1 MTALPAHS
9 ELVDMHCHV
18 DLFPDPRELVKAIER
33 NRVHTVA
40 VTNAPSV
47 FQHTEQLAKGCTYMH
62 AAVGL
67 HPELVASHGHELELM
82 WPLLARTQFVG
93 EIGLDYSTNDKEI
106 RARQRTVFGRI
117 LERCAE
123 SRNKIITVH
132 SRRAA
137 ADVVSAIGER
147 FPGRVILHWFTG
159 SVRELER
166 ASRADLFFSVN
177 HAMLNSHKGRTLIAA
192 MPRNRVLIES
202 DGPFVQIDGSPASP
216 RNAPATLQAL
226 AAAWGL
232 DPEGARAKV
241 LENYAEVTRS

>member
-1 MTALPAHS
+1 MTPLPAPS

-18 DLFPDPRELVKAIER
+18 DLFPDPRKLVQAIER
-33 NRVHTVA
+33 NRVHTIA

-67 HPELVASHGHELELM
+67 HPELVASHGHEVELM

-93 EIGLDYSTNDKEI
+93 EIGLDYSTNDKGL
-106 RARQRTVFGRI
+106 RARQRTVFERI

-137 ADVVSAIGER
+137 ADAVSTIGEQ

-216 RNAPATLQAL
+216 RSGPTTLRAL
-226 AAAWGL
+226 AELWGIEP
-232 DPEGARAKV
+232 DAARASI
-241 LENYAEVTRS
+241 LGNYAEITGA